1 MARYVLASRLTM
13 RSTTRNKL
21 LITVGVAIAGMTF
34 LVYSVLANSGNDKW
48 ADEVV
53 KDRAS
58 FVNKKVRVLGY
69 VEAGTLKKQIVNQ
82 QTVAT
87 FVIEKN
93 GKRIPVEITGPI
105 PDTLTDHAETSAL
118 GSLQERN
125 GELVLIATDVSAK
138 CPSKY
143 EGADSNRT
151 LAQKPQYQ

>member
-1 MARYVLASRLTM
+1 MK
-13 RSTTRNKL
+13 STTRNKV
-21 LITVGVAIAGMTF
+21 LITAAVAIAGMTF

-53 KDRAS
+53 KDRS
-58 FVNKKVRVLGY
+58 SWVNKKVRVLGY
-69 VEAGTLKKQIVNQ
+69 VEAGTLHKQIINQ

-118 GSLQERN
+118 GNLQERN
-125 GELVLIATDVSAK
+125 GELVLVATDVSAK

-151 LAQKPQYQ
+151 LATNPQFH

>member
-1 MARYVLASRLTM
+1 MKS
-13 RSTTRNKL
+13 STRNKVM
-21 LITVGVAIAGMTF
+21 ITAIVVIVGMTF
-34 LVYSVLANSGNDKW
+34 LVYSVLANSGKDKW

-58 FVNKKVRVLGY
+58 WVNKNVRVLGY
-69 VEAGTLKKQIVNQ
+69 VEAGTLKKQIINQ
-82 QTVAT
+82 QSVAS
-87 FVIEKN
+87 FVIERN
-93 GKRIPVEITGPI
+93 GQRIPVEITGPI

-118 GSLQERN
+118 GTLQERN
-125 GELVLIATDVSAK
+125 GELVLIATDVTAK

>member
-1 MARYVLASRLTM
+1 MKS
-13 RSTTRNKL
+13 STRNKVM
-21 LITVGVAIAGMTF
+21 ITAIVVIVGMTF
-34 LVYSVLANSGNDKW
+34 LVYSVLANSGKDKW

-58 FVNKKVRVLGY
+58 WVNKNVRVLGY
-69 VEAGTLKKQIVNQ
+69 VEAGTLKKQIINQ
-82 QTVAT
+82 QSVAT

-93 GKRIPVEITGPI
+93 GQRIPVEITGPI

-118 GSLQERN
+118 GNLQERN
-125 GELVLIATDVSAK
+125 GELVLIATDVTAK

-151 LAQKPQYQ
+151 LASKPQYQ

>member
-1 MARYVLASRLTM
+1 MKS
-13 RSTTRNKL
+13 STRNKV
-21 LITVGVAIAGMTF
+21 LITAIVVIVGMTF
-34 LVYSVLANSGNDKW
+34 LVYSVLANSGKDKW

-58 FVNKKVRVLGY
+58 WVNKNVRVLGY
-69 VEAGTLKKQIVNQ
+69 VEAGTLKKQIINQ
-82 QTVAT
+82 QSVAS

-93 GKRIPVEITGPI
+93 GQRIPVEITGPI

-118 GSLQERN
+118 GNLQERN
-125 GELVLIATDVSAK
+125 GELVLIATDVTAK

>member
-1 MARYVLASRLTM
+1 MKS
-13 RSTTRNKL
+13 STRNKV
-21 LITVGVAIAGMTF
+21 LITAIVVIVGMTF
-34 LVYSVLANSGNDKW
+34 LVSSVLANSGKDKW

-58 FVNKKVRVLGY
+58 WVNKNVRVLGY
-69 VEAGTLKKQIVNQ
+69 VEAGTLKKQIINQ
-82 QTVAT
+82 QSVAS

-93 GKRIPVEITGPI
+93 GQRIPVEITGPI

-118 GSLQERN
+118 GNLQERN
-125 GELVLIATDVSAK
+125 GELVLIATDVTAK